1 MKLFWSPRS
10 PFVRKVMV
18 CTHELGIADRVETV
32 YSLVSLT
39 KANADV
45 MRVNPVGRIPTLVA
59 DDGTVLYDSH
69 VICEYFDAVHG
80 DSRLFPKE
88 TPRRWEA
95 LRRLALGDAMLETG
109 VLWRGELTRP
119 PEQRSPA
126 ILATFELKTKS
137 ALEEVERD
145 AKSLERENIDI
156 GEIAIGCA
164 LGYLDFRFA
173 DLAWRLRCPV
183 AAEWFEV
190 FNARPSMQ
198 HTLPYEE

>member
-1 MKLFWSPRS
+1 MARCGRVPPRIGCGRAYVN
-10 PFVRKVMV
+10 P
-18 CTHELGIADRVETV
+18 
-32 YSLVSLT
+32 
-39 KANADV
+39 DV

-69 VICEYFDAVHG
+69 VICEYLDAVHG
-80 DSRLFPKE
+80 GSRLFPKE
-88 TPRRWEA
+88 TPRRWET
-95 LRRLALGDAMLETG
+95 LRRLALGDAMLQTG

-173 DLAWRLRCPV
+173 DLAWRSRCPT
-183 AAEWFEV
+183 AAEWFEA

-198 HTLPYEE
+198 QTLPYEE